1 MTSKSHRKASPEHNS
16 QLSAIKADLKP
27 TDSEGGLAPS
37 LSESDTDLE
46 TPGFEQSPDF
56 DMTSPSN
63 KKGKAGQVS
72 GTLTPADLAAEE
84 QEEEADKDAK
94 KKDKGKKKDKRRQR
108 EAERCLAK
116 NLPES
121 RKWVILSVIMLIQIS
136 MNFNT
141 SAYSSGTSGIAKEF
155 GVTEQAA
162 RVGQALFLVFYAI
175 GSLLW
180 APWSEE
186 LGRKWVLQL
195 SLFLVNVFQL
205 PVALAPNFASILVGR
220 FFGGL
225 FSAGGSVTLG
235 TMADMWEPEHQG
247 PAVIAVVFAS
257 VFGAAIGPIPCN
269 ALAEFAGWRWTIWLQ
284 LILGV
289 AAQGAHLFLVPE
301 TRSTILMGREI
312 ERREREGL
320 PVDGIEKPDRM
331 EFTMKNI
338 FVIWY
343 RPFEMLIREPIV
355 LCLSLLSGYSDALI
369 FTALEAFTLVYKQWG
384 FTNAQIGAA
393 YVPIVIG
400 YVIAALSYF
409 IPYYRF
415 KRLLRENKKVTPEF
429 RLWWLL
435 FLAPFLSIGL
445 FGFAWTS
452 WPRVHWLAPMFFT
465 VLIGIANYAIYLSS
479 IDYSIVAYGP
489 YSSSATAG
497 NAFAR
502 DGIAGAATMYAVPLY
517 EKLGLQWAS
526 TLLGFIALFVVIP
539 VYVFYIYGERIRLAS
554 PFAQELAKKKEEDGD
569 DDDDEEDQQEDEEGA
584 GHRSRA

>member
-1 MTSKSHRKASPEHNS
+1 MPSKAHRKSSSGRGSRFDAV
-16 QLSAIKADLKP
+16 KADLNP
-27 TDSEGGLAPS
+27 SPGGGVSPE
-37 LSESDTDLE
+37 ESGTEDD
-46 TPGFEQSPDF
+46 Q
-56 DMTSPSN
+56 TSGQQAYFGSSSSSDD
-63 KKGKAGQVS
+63 KKGKKSGQSS
-72 GTLTPADLAAEE
+72 GAVEPSAADEGEE
-84 QEEEADKDAK
+84 QQDSAQAKAAK
-94 KKDKGKKKDKRRQR
+94 KEKKRRQR
-108 EAERCLAK
+108 DVERCLAK
-116 NLPES
+116 NMPEW

-141 SAYSSGTSGIAKEF
+141 SAYSSGAKGIAEEF
-155 GVTEQAA
+155 RVTEQVA
-162 RVGQALFLVFYAI
+162 RIGQALFLIFYAI

-205 PVALAPNFASILVGR
+205 PVALAPNFTSILVGR

-225 FSAGGSVTLG
+225 FSAGGSVTIG
-235 TMADMWEPEHQG
+235 TMSDLWSDEDQG
-247 PAVIAVVFAS
+247 PAVIAIVFAS
-257 VFGAAIGPIPCN
+257 VLGAALGPIPCN
-269 ALAEFAGWRWTIWLQ
+269 ALAESAGWRWTIWLQ

-289 AAQGAHLFLVPE
+289 AAQVAHLFLVPE

-312 ERREREGL
+312 DRREKEGISVEG
-320 PVDGIEKPDRM
+320 VDKPDRM

-369 FTALEAFTLVYKQWG
+369 FTALEAFNLVYKQWG
-384 FTNAQIGAA
+384 FTPAQIGAA
-393 YVPIVIG
+393 YVPIIIG
-400 YVIAALSYF
+400 YAIAALSYF
-409 IPYYRF
+409 YPYYRF
-415 KRLLRENKKVTPEF
+415 KRLVKEGKTVSPEF

-435 FLAPFLSIGL
+435 FLAPLLSIGL

-452 WPRVHWLAPMFFT
+452 WPRVHWIFPMLFT

-479 IDYSIVAYGP
+479 IDYCICAYGA

-502 DGIAGAATMYAVPLY
+502 DGIAGAATMYATPLY
-517 EKLGLQWAS
+517 EKLGYQWAS
-526 TLLGFIALFVVIP
+526 TFLAFVALAAIIP
-539 VYVFYIYGERIRLAS
+539 VYVFYHYGKRIRLAS
-554 PFAQELAKKKEEDGD
+554 PFAQELAKKKEDDADGEK
-569 DDDDEEDQQEDEEGA
+569 DDDEEQTDA
-584 GHRSRA
+584 